1 MNKKKAKINR
11 PKEEKIKI
19 KKPNEE
25 KFDFLKKTSI
35 RIFGKTS
42 DRFSNDFLPLKE
54 ALITSNSRVLFRTY
68 LSIAFFFSF
77 IIFIFTSL
85 LTLITSI
92 YLKIDIFFSLFGLLV
107 VPSFFALLNFFII
120 FIYPFSMT
128 QSRKR
133 DIEANLPF
141 ALTHMAAISESG
153 APPLTIFKIL
163 SNFNEYGEISK
174 EAREITRNVEVFGL
188 DEISALKQNAEK
200 SPSSSF
206 KDVLEGI
213 ITTIQSGGSLK
224 SYLIEESGKAMFEY
238 AVKREKYNEVL
249 ATYADIYTAL
259 LIAAPMIFIVVLAA
273 LNIMGGSMFGFT
285 VQELMILGTVALA
298 TLNVIFLT
306 FLCLTQPK
314 M

>member
-1 MNKKKAKINR
+1 MSKKKIK
-11 PKEEKIKI
+11 KI
-19 KKPNEE
+19 KKPQEE
-25 KFDFLKKTSI
+25 KYDALKKVAI
-35 RIFGKTS
+35 KLFGKTS
-42 DRFSNDFLPLKE
+42 DKFSNSFIPLKG
-54 ALITSNSRVLFRTY
+54 ALITANAKVLFRTY

-77 IIFIFTSL
+77 IIFIFTFL

-92 YLKIDIFFSLFGLLV
+92 YLKLNIVFALFGLAV
-107 VPSFFALLNFFII
+107 VPSFFALLTFFLI
-120 FIYPFSMT
+120 FIYPFSIT

-163 SNFNEYGEISK
+163 SQFREYGEISK
-174 EAREITRNVEVFGL
+174 EAEEIKRNVEVFGL
-188 DEISALKQNAEK
+188 DEISALRDRISK
-200 SPSSSF
+200 SPSSEF
-206 KDVLEGI
+206 KDVLEGMT
-213 ITTIQSGGSLK
+213 TTIQSGGSLK

-238 AVKREKYNEVL
+238 AVKRERYNQIL
-249 ATYADIYTAL
+249 STYADIYTAL

-273 LNIMGGSMFGFT
+273 LNIMGGNLFGLT
-285 VQELMILGTVALA
+285 IQELMILGTASLA
-298 TLNVIFLT
+298 ALNVIFLT

>member
-1 MNKKKAKINR
+1 MHKKKAKI
-11 PKEEKIKI
+11 PQVKKHPEK
-19 KKPNEE
+19 E
-25 KFDFLKKTSI
+25 KFDFLKKLAI
-35 RIFGKTS
+35 RLFGKIADKFS
-42 DRFSNDFLPLKE
+42 DSFISLKE
-54 ALITSNSRVLFRTY
+54 ALITANARVLFRTY
-68 LSIAFFFSF
+68 LSIAFLFSF
-77 IIFIFTSL
+77 IIFIFSFS

-92 YLKIDIFFSLFGLLV
+92 YLMLNILFTLFGLAV
-107 VPSFFALLNFFII
+107 VPSFFAFLTFFLI
-120 FIYPFSMT
+120 FIYPFSVT

-163 SNFNEYGEISK
+163 SQFNEYGEIAK

-188 DEISALKQNAEK
+188 DEISALRDNAEK
-200 SPSSSF
+200 SPSSDF
-206 KDVLEGI
+206 RDVLEGI

-238 AVKREKYNEVL
+238 AIKREKYNQVL
-249 ATYADIYTAL
+249 STYADIYTAL

-273 LNIMGGSMFGFT
+273 LNIMGGTLFGFT
-285 VQELMILGTVALA
+285 IQELMILGTVSLVAL
-298 TLNVIFLT
+298 NSIFLA

>member
-1 MNKKKAKINR
+1 MHKKKAKKLPIVKKQ
-11 PKEEKIKI
+11 PEK
-19 KKPNEE
+19 E
-25 KFDFLKKTSI
+25 KFEFLKKLSI
-35 RIFGKTS
+35 RLFGKPS
-42 DRFSNDFLPLKE
+42 DKFSNSFISLKE
-54 ALITSNSRVLFRTY
+54 ALITANARVLFRTY
-68 LSIAFFFSF
+68 LSIAFLFSS
-77 IIFIFTSL
+77 IIFIFSFS

-92 YLKIDIFFSLFGLLV
+92 YLRLNILFALFGLAV
-107 VPSFFALLNFFII
+107 VPSFFACLTFFLI
-120 FIYPFSMT
+120 FIYPFSIT

-163 SNFNEYGEISK
+163 SQFKEYGEISK
-174 EAREITRNVEVFGL
+174 ETGEIARNVEVFGL
-188 DEISALKQNAEK
+188 DEISALRENAKK
-200 SPSSSF
+200 SPSSDF

-238 AVKREKYNEVL
+238 AVKREKYNQVL
-249 ATYADIYTAL
+249 STYADIYTAL

-273 LNIMGGSMFGFT
+273 LNIMGGDLFGFT
-285 VQELMILGTVALA
+285 IQELMILGTVALA
-298 TLNVIFLT
+298 ALNSIFLA

>member
-1 MNKKKAKINR
+1 MQKKKAKKIES
-11 PKEEKIKI
+11 EEKY
-19 KKPNEE
+19 N
-25 KFDFLKKTSI
+25 FLKKI
-35 RIFGKTS
+35 AIKLFGRLS
-42 DRFSNDFLPLKE
+42 DKFSNSFISLKE
-54 ALITSNSRVLFRTY
+54 TLITANARVLFRTY
-68 LSIAFFFSF
+68 LSIAFLFSF
-77 IIFIFTSL
+77 IIFIFTFL
-85 LTLITSI
+85 ITLITSI
-92 YLKIDIFFSLFGLLV
+92 LLKLNLSFTLFGLAV
-107 VPSFFALLNFFII
+107 VPSFFACLTFFLI
-120 FIYPFSMT
+120 FIFPFSVT

-163 SNFNEYGEISK
+163 SQFSEYGEVSK
-174 EAREITRNVEVFGL
+174 EAREITRDVEVFGL
-188 DEISALKQNAEK
+188 DEISALRENSSK
-200 SPSSSF
+200 SPSSDF
-206 KDVLEGI
+206 KDVLEGM

-273 LNIMGGSMFGFT
+273 LNIMGGSLFGFT
-285 VQELMILGTVALA
+285 IQELMILGTVSLAAL
-298 TLNVIFLT
+298 NSIFLA